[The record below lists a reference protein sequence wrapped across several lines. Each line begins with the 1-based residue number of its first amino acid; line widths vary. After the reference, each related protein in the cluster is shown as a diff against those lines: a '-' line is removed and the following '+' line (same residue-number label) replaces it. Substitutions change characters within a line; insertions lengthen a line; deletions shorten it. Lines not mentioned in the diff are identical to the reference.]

1 MTPSLRGEYLDIQQG
16 LSLIAVAILIGLTAF
31 FVASEFAI
39 VKIRSTQLEPHL
51 EAGKRSAKYAKR
63 VTTHLDEYLS
73 ACQLGITITALGIG
87 RLAEPTFEQMLHP
100 FFEGV
105 VPPAMVTT
113 LAVVVSFSFA
123 TFLHVVIG
131 ELAPKTIAIQRAEQ
145 VTLLIARPL
154 VWFYRLL
161 YPFIWVLNGS
171 ARILIRLLG
180 FKPMSEHEVT
190 HSEEELRLIISDS
203 YKGGE
208 INQSEFKYVSKIF
221 DFDNRLAKEIM
232 VPRTEISAVSI
243 EDSLDDNLAI
253 MREEKFTRYPVVN
266 GDKDNILGIVNVRE
280 VLTDIVS
287 PAITEEIK
295 LENYIR
301 PVINV
306 IESIPVNDLLVEM
319 QKKQTH
325 MAILFDEYGGTAGL
339 ITAEDIIE
347 EIVGEIRDEFD
358 VEEDPLIRTINED
371 HYLLDGKTLI
381 SDVNKL
387 LHVELNEDEVDTIG
401 GWVLTEKYDIEV
413 GETMIFNDYAFTV
426 KAFDGHQIKLVEV
439 LKRSDEQDIEDHF
452 QAYGTS

>member
-1 MTPSLRGEYLDIQQG
+1 MTPSIRGDYLDIQQG
-16 LSLIAVAILIGLTAF
+16 LSLLAVAILIGLTAF

-51 EAGKRSAKYAKR
+51 EQGKKSAKHAKK
-63 VTTHLDEYLS
+63 VVTHLDEYLS

-100 FFEGV
+100 FFEDV
-105 VPPAMVTT
+105 VPAAVVTT
-113 LAVVVSFSFA
+113 LSVAVSFAFA
-123 TFLHVVIG
+123 TFYMLSG
-131 ELAPKTIAIQRAEQ
+131 NLLRKRLRIQRAEQ

-161 YPFIWVLNGS
+161 YPFIWLLNGS
-171 ARILIRLLG
+171 ARILIKMLG

-221 DFDNRLAKEIM
+221 DFDDRLAKEIM
-232 VPRTEISAVSI
+232 VPRTEISAISI

-287 PAITEEIK
+287 PEVLEEIK

-301 PVINV
+301 PVISV

-358 VEEDPLIRTINED
+358 VEEDPLIRKVDED

-387 LHVELNEDEVDTIG
+387 LKIQLSEEEVDTIG

-413 GETMIFNDYAFTV
+413 GEVMIFDGYQFTV
-426 KAFDGHQIKLVEV
+426 KTFDGHQIKLVEV
-439 LKRSDEQDIEDHF
+439 LKNAEEDSF
-452 QAYGTS
+452 EDQYQASGSS

>member
-1 MTPSLRGEYLDIQQG
+1 MDIQQG

-51 EAGKRSAKYAKR
+51 EAGKASAKHAKK

-113 LAVVVSFSFA
+113 IAVIVSFSFA

-171 ARILIRLLG
+171 ARILIKLLG

-232 VPRTEISAVSI
+232 VPRTEISAISI
-243 EDSLDDNLAI
+243 EDTLDDSLAI

-287 PAITEEIK
+287 PEVTKEVK
-295 LENYIR
+295 LEHYIR
-301 PVINV
+301 PVISV

-358 VEEDPLIRTINED
+358 VEEDPLIRTIDED

-413 GETMIFNDYAFTV
+413 GETMTFADYAFTV

-439 LKRSDEQDIEDHF
+439 IKHSDDKDVEDQY

>member
-1 MTPSLRGEYLDIQQG
+1 MDIQQG
-16 LSLIAVAILIGLTAF
+16 LSLLAVAILIALTAF

-51 EAGKRSAKYAKR
+51 ATGKKSAIYAKK
-63 VTTHLDEYLS
+63 VTSNLDEYLS

-100 FFEGV
+100 FFEDV
-105 VPPAMVTT
+105 VPASAVTS
-113 LAVVVSFSFA
+113 LSIAVSFLFA

-145 VTLLIARPL
+145 VTLLFARPL
-154 VWFYRLL
+154 VWFYRMLFPL
-161 YPFIWVLNGS
+161 IWSLNGS
-171 ARILIRLLG
+171 ARLLIKMLG

-190 HSEEELRLIISDS
+190 HTEEELRLIISDS

-221 DFDNRLAKEIM
+221 DFDDRIAKEIM
-232 VPRTEISAVSI
+232 VPRTEISAISI
-243 EDSLDDNLAI
+243 EDSLEDNLAI

-266 GDKDNILGIVNVRE
+266 GDKDHILGIVNVRE
-280 VLTDIVS
+280 VLSDIVA
-287 PAITEEIK
+287 PDVTEEIK
-295 LENYIR
+295 LKNYIR
-301 PVINV
+301 PVISV

-325 MAILFDEYGGTAGL
+325 MAILYDEYGGTAGL

-358 VEEDPLIRTINED
+358 VEEDPLISKIDED

-381 SDVNKL
+381 SEVNKL
-387 LHVELNEDEVDTIG
+387 LHVEISEEDVDTIG
-401 GWVLTEKYDIEV
+401 GWLLTEKYDIAV
-413 GETMIFNDYAFTV
+413 GETLTFGPYVFAV
-426 KAFDGHQIKLVEV
+426 KAFDGRQIKRIEV
-439 LKRSDEQDIEDHF
+439 LKKDEENSFKKDEEARFDPPYE
-452 QAYGTS
+452 ASGS

>member
-1 MTPSLRGEYLDIQQG
+1 MDIQQG
-16 LSLIAVAILIGLTAF
+16 LSLLAVAVLIALTAF

-51 EAGKRSAKYAKR
+51 EKGKKSAFHAKK
-63 VTTHLDEYLS
+63 VVSHLDEYLS

-87 RLAEPTFEQMLHP
+87 RLAEPTFEKMLHP
-100 FFEGV
+100 FFEGM
-105 VPPAMVTT
+105 VPATMVTT
-113 LAVVVSFSFA
+113 LAVIISFGFA

-131 ELAPKTIAIQRAEQ
+131 ELAPKTIAIQKAEQ

-161 YPFIWVLNGS
+161 YPFIWLLNGS
-171 ARILIRLLG
+171 ARILIRILG

-203 YKGGE
+203 YRGGE

-221 DFDNRLAKEIM
+221 DFDDRLAKEIM
-232 VPRTEISAVSI
+232 VPRTEISAISI
-243 EDSLDDNLAI
+243 EDSLEDNLAI

-266 GDKDNILGIVNVRE
+266 GDKDNILGIVNIRE

-287 PAITEEIK
+287 PEVTEEIV

-301 PVINV
+301 PVISV
-306 IESIPVNDLLVEM
+306 IESIPINDLLVEM
-319 QKKQTH
+319 QKKQIH
-325 MAILFDEYGGTAGL
+325 MSILFDEYGGTAGL

-358 VEEDPLIRTINED
+358 VEEDPLVRKIDED

-387 LHVELNEDEVDTIG
+387 LNIELSEEEVDTIG

-413 GETMIFNDYAFTV
+413 GGMMIFGKYQFTV
-426 KAFDGHQIKLVEV
+426 KAFDGHQIKLIEV
-439 LKRSDEQDIEDHF
+439 LKNEQEDSLENQF
-452 QAYGTS
+452 QAYGS

>member
-1 MTPSLRGEYLDIQQG
+1 MDIQQG
-16 LSLIAVAILIGLTAF
+16 LSLLAVAVLIALTAF

-51 EAGKRSAKYAKR
+51 EKGKKSAFHAKK
-63 VTTHLDEYLS
+63 VVSHLDEYLS

-87 RLAEPTFEQMLHP
+87 RLAEPTFEKMLHP
-100 FFEGV
+100 FFEGM
-105 VPPAMVTT
+105 VPATMVTT
-113 LAVVVSFSFA
+113 LAVVISFGFA

-131 ELAPKTIAIQRAEQ
+131 ELAPKTIAIQKAEQ

-161 YPFIWVLNGS
+161 YPFIWLLNGS
-171 ARILIRLLG
+171 ARILIRILG

-203 YKGGE
+203 YRGGE

-221 DFDNRLAKEIM
+221 DFDDRLAKEIM
-232 VPRTEISAVSI
+232 VPRTEISAISI
-243 EDSLDDNLAI
+243 EDSLEDNLAI

-287 PAITEEIK
+287 PEVTEEIV

-301 PVINV
+301 PVISV
-306 IESIPVNDLLVEM
+306 IESIPINDLLVEM
-319 QKKQTH
+319 QKKQIH
-325 MAILFDEYGGTAGL
+325 MSILFDEYGGTAGL

-358 VEEDPLIRTINED
+358 VEEDPLVRKIDED

-387 LHVELNEDEVDTIG
+387 LNIELSEEEVDTIG

-413 GETMIFNDYAFTV
+413 GGMMIFGKYQFTV
-426 KAFDGHQIKLVEV
+426 KAFDGYQIKLIEV
-439 LKRSDEQDIEDHF
+439 LKNEQEDSLENQF
-452 QAYGTS
+452 QAYGS

>member
-1 MTPSLRGEYLDIQQG
+1 MDIQQG

-51 EAGKRSAKYAKR
+51 EAGKASAKHAKK

-113 LAVVVSFSFA
+113 MAVIVSFSFA

-171 ARILIRLLG
+171 ARILIKLLG

-232 VPRTEISAVSI
+232 VPRTEISAISI
-243 EDSLDDNLAI
+243 EDTLDDSLAI

-287 PAITEEIK
+287 PEVTKEVK

-301 PVINV
+301 PVISV

-358 VEEDPLIRTINED
+358 VEEDPLIRTIDED

-413 GETMIFNDYAFTV
+413 GETMIFDDYAFTV

-439 LKRSDEQDIEDHF
+439 LKHSDDEDVEDQY

>member
-1 MTPSLRGEYLDIQQG
+1 MTPSIRGDYLDIQQG
-16 LSLIAVAILIGLTAF
+16 LSLLAVAILIGLTAF

-51 EAGKRSAKYAKR
+51 EQGKKSAKHAKK
-63 VTTHLDEYLS
+63 VVTHLDEYLS

-100 FFEGV
+100 FFEDV
-105 VPPAMVTT
+105 VPAAVVTT
-113 LAVVVSFSFA
+113 LSVAVSFAFA

-161 YPFIWVLNGS
+161 YPFIWLLNGS
-171 ARILIRLLG
+171 ARILIKMLG

-221 DFDNRLAKEIM
+221 DFDDRLAKEIM
-232 VPRTEISAVSI
+232 VPRTEISAISI
-243 EDSLDDNLAI
+243 EDSMDNLAI

-287 PAITEEIK
+287 PEVLEEIK

-301 PVINV
+301 PVISV

-358 VEEDPLIRTINED
+358 VEEDPLIRKVDED

-387 LHVELNEDEVDTIG
+387 LKIQLSEEEVDTIG

-413 GETMIFNDYAFTV
+413 GEVMIFDGYQFTV
-426 KAFDGHQIKLVEV
+426 KTFDGHQIKLVEV
-439 LKRSDEQDIEDHF
+439 LKNAEEDSF
-452 QAYGTS
+452 EDQYQASGSS